1 MVAGENGSG
10 WGAKKVLALLIPVCV
25 VVIAVTVILVLFLG
39 NSDTKKSGSTGKP
52 AAEEEI
58 TGQYEQIKQDA
69 NAAVKHLEQLET
81 QQAQQD
87 SAAYQQQIEQAN
99 AEIEQLEQDAAEAL
113 TAVEQ
118 ASAEVSSASGT
129 ATEVALEYEAFL
141 KELEAY
147 YAYVEGLTQQ
157 AVAQVEY
164 LKSVAPTIQ
173 DVQQWQQLAAR
184 LGKAPTPALQRQ
196 LSGQLTGRAQQ
207 ALSGLQSS
215 TTTAPDSL
223 KGYGDSIQA
232 LTGQL
237 GGISEQMSQALASGN
252 KASFDALSNQMT
264 AAMDQAQQQLTG
276 AFDSFSSG
284 LSSAASKVDAAM
296 PNK

>member
-1 MVAGENGSG
+1 MAAEGNGSG
-10 WGAKKVLALLIPVCV
+10 WSTRKILALVIPICV
-25 VVIAVTVILVLFLG
+25 VVIAAAVILVLVLG
-39 NSDTKKSGSTGKP
+39 NSDSKKSGSTGKP
-52 AAEEEI
+52 ASEEEI
-58 TGQYEQIKQDA
+58 ANQYEQIKKDA
-69 NAAVKHLEQLET
+69 EAAVKQLEQLEA

-87 SAAYQQQIEQAN
+87 SAALQQQVEQAN
-99 AEIEQLEQDAAEAL
+99 TEITQLEQDTAEAL
-113 TAVEQ
+113 AAVEQ
-118 ASAEVSSASGT
+118 ASAEVSSAAGT
-129 ATEVALEYEAFL
+129 TTEVALEYEAFL

-164 LKSVAPTIQ
+164 LKSVAPTLQ
-173 DVQQWQQLAAR
+173 DIQQWQQLAAR

-207 ALSGLQSS
+207 ALYGLQSS
-215 TTTAPDSL
+215 TATAPDSL

-237 GGISEQMSQALASGN
+237 GGISQQMSQALSSRN

-264 AAMDQAQQQLTG
+264 AAIDQAQQQLTG
-276 AFDSFSSG
+276 AFDSFNSG

-296 PNK
+296 PKK

>member
-1 MVAGENGSG
+1 MAAVENGSG
-10 WGAKKVLALLIPVCV
+10 WSARKILAVVIPVCV
-25 VVIAVTVILVLFLG
+25 LVIAVTVIGVLVLG
-39 NSDTKKSGSTGKP
+39 NGDSEKSGPTGKP
-52 AAEEEI
+52 ATEEEI
-58 TGQYEQIKQDA
+58 AGQYEQIKTDA
-69 NAAVKHLEQLET
+69 DAAVKQLEQLET
-81 QQAQQD
+81 QQTQQD
-87 SAAYQQQIEQAN
+87 AAAYQQQIEQAG
-99 AEIEQLEQDAAEAL
+99 AEMAQLEKDTAEAL
-113 TAVEQ
+113 AAAGQ
-118 ASAEVSSASGT
+118 ASTEVSSAAGT

-157 AVAQVEY
+157 AVTQVEY
-164 LKSVAPTIQ
+164 LKSVAPTMQ
-173 DVQQWQQLAAR
+173 DVQQWQHLATR
-184 LGKAPTPALQRQ
+184 LGEAPTPALQRQ

-207 ALSGLQSS
+207 ALSSHQSL

-223 KGYGDSIQA
+223 KGYGDSVQA

-237 GGISEQMSQALASGN
+237 GGISEQMSRALASGN

-264 AAMDQAQQQLTG
+264 AALDQAQLQLAG

-296 PNK
+296 PEK